1 MIHRVETKW
10 LEDLS
15 FLSEISD
22 HHIKLDAEEISG
34 GENRGPDPR
43 RLLLSSLAGSTSME
57 IISILNKMRIIPEAF
72 NIYVEAELTE
82 EDPKYYHKIHLL
94 YEFKGNSIPLE
105 KLEKAIELV
114 HEGYCGII
122 AMLEKSAQITYA
134 IKYEES

>member
-10 LEDLS
+10 LEELS

-22 HHIKLDAEEISG
+22 HHIKLDAEEIDG

-43 RLLLSSLAGSTSME
+43 RLLLSSLAGSASME

-72 NIYVEAELTE
+72 NIYVEAELIE

-94 YEFKGNSIPLE
+94 YEFKGKSMPLE
-105 KLEKAIELV
+105 KLEKSVELV
-114 HEGYCGII
+114 HDGYCGII
-122 AMLEKSAQITYA
+122 AMLKKSADISYA